1 MYLCA
6 ISSNAPNHSVPF
18 SSIISTNR
26 HQKHRKGIDVPD
38 SVRSILTSDGDPN
51 AKSTAMS
58 SAASNGK
65 EGGGDDA
72 DTVATISSILD
83 EEISRRKL
91 SIMEYENEDPL
102 IKQVRETYQQLK
114 FSRHKYDLRI
124 TNGSYT
130 VVNKVKEDYNLN
142 KVDVEVGDDGF
153 DEEGGG
159 AKKKSPKKENK
170 PHIDTVTS
178 SNHMIQF
185 VKKLIHCCRT
195 GEFQMKERKEEMVIM
210 DGVNLCLESGKM
222 YLVLGAPGCG
232 KSSLLKM
239 IAQNLSVGDDKKFGG
254 SVTINGVGHDNKEV
268 HWTNLVAY
276 IDQIDRLHSLLT
288 VKETCDFA
296 FKCRL
301 GEHRKSAMPKD
312 DPQVNELLQ
321 KMDDEDWLV
330 MMLLKA
336 MGLEYVKDTFVGDD
350 SKVRGVSGGQ
360 RKRVT
365 VTEMSAIGV
374 PIICYDEM
382 STGKFHARE

>member
-1 MYLCA
+1 M
-6 ISSNAPNHSVPF
+6 
-18 SSIISTNR
+18 
-26 HQKHRKGIDVPD
+26 
-38 SVRSILTSDGDPN
+38 RSILTSDGDPN

-91 SIMEYENEDPL
+91 SILEYENEDPL

-124 TNGSYT
+124 VNGSYT

-142 KVDVEVGDDGF
+142 KVDVVEEGEGGF

-159 AKKKSPKKENK
+159 PKKKSPEKENK

-185 VKKLIHCCRT
+185 VKKLVHCCRT
-195 GEFQMKERKEEMVIM
+195 GEFQMKEREEEMVIM

-239 IAQNLSVGDDKKFGG
+239 IAQNLRVGEDKKFGG
-254 SVTINGVGHDNKEV
+254 SVTINGVGHDDKEV
-268 HWTNLVAY
+268 HWTNLVGY

-296 FKCRL
+296 FRCRL
-301 GEHRKSAMPKD
+301 GDHRKSAMPKD
-312 DPQVNELLQ
+312 DPQVNELLE

-382 STGKFHARE
+382 STGKFRARELIFVFF

>member
-1 MYLCA
+1 M
-6 ISSNAPNHSVPF
+6 
-18 SSIISTNR
+18 
-26 HQKHRKGIDVPD
+26 
-38 SVRSILTSDGDPN
+38 RSILTSDGDPN
-51 AKSTAMS
+51 AKSIAT
-58 SAASNGK
+58 AASNGK
-65 EGGGDDA
+65 QGGGDDA
-72 DTVATISSILD
+72 DTEATISSILD

-91 SIMEYENEDPL
+91 SILEYENEDPL

-124 TNGSYT
+124 INGSYT

-142 KVDVEVGDDGF
+142 KADVVEEGEGGF
-153 DEEGGG
+153 DEEGSGP
-159 AKKKSPKKENK
+159 KKKSPKKENK

-185 VKKLIHCCRT
+185 VKKLVHCCRT
-195 GEFQMKERKEEMVIM
+195 GEFQMKEREEEMVIM

-222 YLVLGAPGCG
+222 YLVLGAPGAG
-232 KSSLLKM
+232 KSSILKM
-239 IAQNLSVGDDKKFGG
+239 IAQNLRVGEDKKFGG
-254 SVTINGVGHDNKEV
+254 SVTINGVGHDEKEV
-268 HWTNLVAY
+268 HWTNLVGY

-296 FKCRL
+296 FRCRL
-301 GEHRKSAMPKD
+301 GDHRKSAMPKD
-312 DPQVNELLQ
+312 DPQVNELLE

-382 STGKFHARE
+382 STGKFRA